1 MVYSPNRSL
10 DLFLILGCMISNF
23 LYLSF
28 SSFYSSSLWR
38 TDTFVFAKLNKPPS
52 QVSIPSL
59 LTPPPPSSNVLELN
73 KPPGGNSGLT
83 VCIWRCSWIGN
94 SCPSTPVLYTIIN
107 LQYVYESTR
116 HIWGIQKKWKFLL
129 IFIRCWLHDG
139 EWLYKAPILTIL
151 LVSRVSSFQQ
161 YILWYTTLRLILQ
174 ITYGSMHAC
183 IDL

>member
-38 TDTFVFAKLNKPPS
+38 TDTFVFAKLNKPP
-52 QVSIPSL
+52 
-59 LTPPPPSSNVLELN
+59 
-73 KPPGGNSGLT
+73 GGNSGLT
-83 VCIWRCSWIGN
+83 VCIWRCSWIGD

-107 LQYVYESTR
+107 LQYVYESTS

-151 LVSRVSSFQQ
+151 LVSRVFSFQQ
-161 YILWYTTLRLILQ
+161 YILWYTSLRLVLQ

-183 IDL
+183 VDL